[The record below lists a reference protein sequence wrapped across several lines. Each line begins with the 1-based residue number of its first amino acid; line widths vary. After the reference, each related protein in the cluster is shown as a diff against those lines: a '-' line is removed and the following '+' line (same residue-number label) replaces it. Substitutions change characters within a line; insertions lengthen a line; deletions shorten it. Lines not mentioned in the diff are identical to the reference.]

1 MYRWPDPWDR
11 ARGQARE
18 ALTNS
23 AGYLLGPGTSGR
35 NWPAAPSASPRAQ
48 RLDQVATSLAIGRD
62 LLHTQFAPG
71 PKGWVHQSPWAPAI
85 ASERVNRALLTEF
98 GQLAAP
104 IAHHGANVALAPI
117 PGAPESTGQRRRLN
131 AACQWLWVLTAS
143 IEAAHRAAPVPPAD
157 HDLLAA
163 IPVNALPQRPMLE
176 AAETV
181 PDLCEGVIA
190 TAERLR
196 HLAWHAAQ
204 QPPGSPGLTVT
215 SARQAAETSTVTSH
229 NCALI
234 ASALATASHG
244 APAAISADLAATAA
258 AARQAG
264 GSWYQIARALRQ
276 VTTDTRGHLSPAA
289 AEARDLALWTGW
301 LAYTDPTWT
310 PASGPHHPTRPPQE
324 LAARPGDVPQVVAA
338 VHHAGEALAL
348 LAETEHDQ
356 LRAAAH
362 AGRILV
368 PTRTLPDDYNIPR
381 PYATAPP
388 EHTAP
393 LLARYRD
400 ATQASRQAT
409 TSIGRAADAVGAP
422 SRTLTTTRAATQTTP
437 SASPAA
443 NPDDQATPSG
453 REQTRDIPGPLQQA
467 LLSLDITNPSLLA
480 RGADL
485 DRASERLLME
495 AADELPPAP
504 QRPR

>member
-1 MYRWPDPWDR
+1 
-11 ARGQARE
+11 
-18 ALTNS
+18 
-23 AGYLLGPGTSGR
+23 
-35 NWPAAPSASPRAQ
+35 
-48 RLDQVATSLAIGRD
+48 VATSLTAGRD
-62 LLHTQFAPG
+62 LLHTHFAPG

-85 ASERVNRALLTEF
+85 ACERINRALLAEL

-117 PGAPESTGQRRRLN
+117 PGTPESTDRRRQLN

-143 IEAAHRAAPVPPAD
+143 AEAARHAAPVPAAD

-163 IPVNALPQRPMLE
+163 IPVNALPQRPLLE
-176 AAETV
+176 GPETV
-181 PDLCEGVIA
+181 PGLCDGVIA

-215 SARQAAETSTVTSH
+215 SARQTAEASTVTSH
-229 NCALI
+229 NCVLVART
-234 ASALATASHG
+234 LAAASHG
-244 APAAISADLAATAA
+244 AYPAISADLAAAA
-258 AARQAG
+258 DAARQAG

-289 AEARDLALWTGW
+289 AEARDLALWTGR

-310 PASGPHHPTRPPQE
+310 PSSGPHHPARPPQE

-381 PYATAPP
+381 PYATALP
-388 EHTAP
+388 EHTGP

-400 ATQASRQAT
+400 ARQAT
-409 TSIGRAADAVGAP
+409 RQAVTPIGRAADATGAP
-422 SRTLTTTRAATQTTP
+422 SRTLKAAREATRDTP
-437 SASPAA
+437 SPSPAA
-443 NPDDQATPSG
+443 NPEDQAVPGG
-453 REQTRDIPGPLQQA
+453 RELTRDVPGPLQQA
-467 LLSLDITNPSLLA
+467 LLGLGITSPSLLA

-485 DRASERLLME
+485 DQASQHLLIE
-495 AADELPPAP
+495 AADELPPAH
-504 QRPR
+504 QRPPAAALSTTAGSATLVNHALASSDPKAARLLPQPDQAEREEPEPEP